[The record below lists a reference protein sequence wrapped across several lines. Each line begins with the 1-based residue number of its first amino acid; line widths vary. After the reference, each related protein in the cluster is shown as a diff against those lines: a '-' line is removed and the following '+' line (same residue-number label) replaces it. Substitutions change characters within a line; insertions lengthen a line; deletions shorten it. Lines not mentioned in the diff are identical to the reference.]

1 MPPMMAS
8 FCMFTTGLVAGGWY
22 EDAKN
27 GILQHRSGVSEAG
40 AETKTFGMESHK
52 TMGVRVSFCD
62 FILLKW
68 LHRPFWSCFGILLYL
83 VESFL

>member
-1 MPPMMAS
+1 MKMIKMALYS
-8 FCMFTTGLVAGGWY
+8 TEVGSV
-22 EDAKN
+22 K
-27 GILQHRSGVSEAG
+27 R

-62 FILLKW
+62 FVLLKW